1 MSTTTTAAGTTIAD
15 FAFRIGDAYGDRTAA
30 RYQTAPGE
38 WADVSYRQLADDGIA
53 IGRGLLDLGVQR
65 GDKVALLANTRPV
78 WTSAHLGLTASGAV
92 NVSVYPT
99 NSPEECAW
107 VVGNSDS
114 VGIIC
119 EDAEQ
124 VAKIVKVRDELPKL
138 RWIVVIDG
146 EADGAIPLAEL
157 RERGAKHDES
167 ELRERAESITV
178 DDAYMIMYTSGT
190 TGPPKGVVLS
200 HGNYR
205 FMLESAPELS
215 GIEAD
220 SVLYLF
226 LPLAHAFALLFHLMV
241 FDAGAKLVY
250 WGGDA
255 TKLVPELAQT
265 QPTHLPA
272 VPRIFEK
279 VYAAV
284 VGAQDEATQAKMIGA
299 AQLGLKVRRMQAA
312 GEEVPAELLEKFQ
325 QADEQLFTKVRGVF
339 GGRLVRGISGGAPAG
354 KEMLEFFY
362 GAGIPITEGFGMT
375 ETSTGAAMNPV
386 DAIRFGSVGK
396 ALPGQEAKIADDGEL
411 LVRGPNVF
419 QEYYANPK
427 ATSETLDAEGWLH
440 TGDLATIDEDG
451 YIFIVGRKKDI
462 IITAGGKNI
471 APANFENDLKQ
482 CRWVSQVVMHGD
494 RRPYP
499 IALVTLD
506 PETVGAWAVEKGL
519 KPSVPELAANGELR
533 ALIQE
538 EVDRVNERYAR
549 VEQVKRFAILD
560 RDLSQETG
568 ELTPTMKV
576 KRKVVDE
583 QFADVIEGLYAG

>member
-15 FAFRIGDAYGDRTAA
+15 FAFRIKDAYGDRVAA
-30 RYQTAPGE
+30 QYQTSPGE
-38 WADVSYRQLADDGIA
+38 WTDITYDALVDTGIE
-53 IGRGLLDLGVQR
+53 IGRGLLDLGVQT
-65 GDKVALLANTRPV
+65 GDKVSLLAETRPV
-78 WTSAHLGLTASGAV
+78 WSMAHLGLTASGAV

-107 VVGNSDS
+107 VVGNSQS

-119 EDAEQ
+119 ENAEQ
-124 VAKIVKVRDELPKL
+124 VAKIQKVRDELPDL
-138 RWIVVIDG
+138 QWIVVIDG
-146 EADGAIPLAEL
+146 EADGAIPLAQL
-157 RERGAKHDES
+157 RERGAQHDVS
-167 ELRERAESITV
+167 TLRERAESVTV

-205 FMLESAPELS
+205 FMLDTAPQLAN
-215 GIEAD
+215 IAPD
-220 SVLYLF
+220 DVLYLF

-241 FDAGAKLVY
+241 FDVGAKLIY

-265 QPTHLPA
+265 KPTHLPA

-279 VYAAV
+279 IYAAV

-299 AQLGLKVRRMQAA
+299 AQLGLKVRRMQEA
-312 GEEVPAELLEKFQ
+312 GEEVPADLLEKFN
-325 QADEQLFTKVRGVF
+325 QADEQLFTKVRGIF
-339 GGRLVRGISGGAPAG
+339 GGNLQRGISGGAPAG

-375 ETSTGAAMNPV
+375 ETSTGAAMNPP

-396 ALPGQEAKIADDGEL
+396 ALPGQEAKIAEDGEL
-411 LVRGPNVF
+411 LVRGPNIF
-419 QEYYANPK
+419 QEYYRNEK
-427 ATSETLDAEGWLH
+427 ATRETKDAEGWLH

-451 YIFIVGRKKDI
+451 YIYIVGRKKDI

-482 CRWVSQVVMHGD
+482 SRWVSQVVMHGD
-494 RRPYP
+494 RRPFP

-506 PETVGAWAVEKGL
+506 PETIGAWAAENGK
-519 KPSVPELAANGELR
+519 LADVAALAEDDDVR
-533 ALIQE
+533 ALIQKDIDE
-538 EVDRVNERYAR
+538 VNEKYAR
-549 VEQVKRFAILD
+549 VEQVKKFAILT

-576 KRKVVDE
+576 KRNVVNE
-583 QFADVIEGLYAG
+583 QFADVIEALYA